1 MASIWESFRDCGS
14 VAYLILF
21 LSTIGVVASI
31 GGAVLVVT
39 LKNRRFAIVASAAT
53 LVFGILIA
61 GAGAFGEANGRART
75 NEALGFMSASS
86 GIDPAMREQIRAE
99 GYKESEQ
106 CVSLGL
112 GGSALP
118 SIVGLV
124 LLTVSLFMKKQEG
137 VEK

>member
-1 MASIWESFRDCGS
+1 MASVWASFRDCGS

-21 LSTIGVVASI
+21 LSTIGVVASV
-31 GGAVLVVT
+31 GAAVLVFT
-39 LKNRRFAIVASAAT
+39 LKNRRFAIAVSAGV
-53 LVFGILIA
+53 LVLGIIVA
-61 GAGAFGEANGRART
+61 GAGAFGEASGRART
-75 NEALGFMSASS
+75 NEALGFMSGSS
-86 GIDPAMREQIRAE
+86 SIDPAMREQIRAE

-124 LLTVSLFMKKQEG
+124 LLTVALFMKKQE
-137 VEK
+137 VAEK